1 MRLIYLR
8 FSAIG
13 CFFLCLVSWS
23 GTHKFYLSVTQVNYS
38 EKEHSLQMTS
48 RLFIDDL
55 NDLLSKRYS
64 IESHFETK
72 DQHPMALKFLDEYFQ
87 KKFQIRINGAGVD
100 YRILGQKRDTD
111 MVVFFME
118 AKGVYLTDIQEL
130 EVYNALL
137 TDLYDD
143 QQNVVHL
150 KIKGQKKSFLLM
162 KDKPS
167 GLLKLNK

>member
-1 MRLIYLR
+1 MRSRYFR
-8 FSAIG
+8 FIAVG

-23 GTHKFYLSVTQVNYS
+23 DFHKFYLSVTQVNYS

-48 RLFIDDL
+48 RIFIDDL
-55 NDLLSKRYS
+55 NNLLSKRYG
-64 IESHFETK
+64 IASHFETK
-72 DQHPMALKFLDEYFQ
+72 DQHPMAMKYIEEYFQ
-87 KKFQIRINGAGVD
+87 KKFQLKINGEALE
-100 YRILGQKRDTD
+100 YQILGHKRDTD

-118 AKGVYLTDIQEL
+118 AKAVYLTDTQEL

-137 TDLYDD
+137 TDLFDD

-162 KDKPS
+162 KDKAS
-167 GLLKLNK
+167 GLLKLD